1 MLKKRIM
8 KKFTISVSLLLPAI
22 CACGQIM
29 EEAWRQAA
37 IVEKNIGL
45 PTFREQQYSIIAFG
59 AKPNNPAHLNH
70 EAINDAIATCS
81 NEGGGVVTVPAGVFY
96 TGPVT
101 LKSNVNLHLK
111 EGAVLKFTTEAKHYF
126 PAVLTRWEGIDCYNA
141 HPLIYAY
148 KSENI
153 GITGKGVIDGSA
165 SNSDWWAK
173 CGAVKYGYR
182 EGQISQR
189 TGRPK
194 LLNFEQSETPV
205 EARVMAEEDGLRPQL
220 INLYSCTRVL
230 IEGVRLINSP
240 FWVIHPLLCDQLTV
254 RNVSVESHGPNSD
267 GCDPESC
274 SNVLI
279 ENCTFDTGD
288 DCIAIKSGR
297 NNDGRRW
304 NRPSENIIV
313 RRCKMKDGHGGVVI
327 GSEISGG
334 YKNLYVENC
343 EMDSPELDRVIRIKT
358 STCRGGVVENVF
370 VRNVKVGQC
379 KESVLKINLVYD
391 PRERCRRDFPPTV
404 RNVHLDNVTS
414 EKSAYGVLITGLE
427 GMENVYDITVS
438 NSSFNGVEK
447 GNSILGARNVKY
459 ANLYINGKLTE

>member
-1 MLKKRIM
+1 M
-8 KKFTISVSLLLPAI
+8 KKIILFAGILLPTV
-22 CACGQIM
+22 CANGQTM
-29 EEAWRQAA
+29 QEAWQQAA
-37 IVEKNIGL
+37 VVEKSIGL
-45 PTFREQQYSIIAFG
+45 PVFKAQQVAITAFG
-59 AKPNNPAHLNH
+59 AVAGNPAQLNH
-70 EAINDAIATCS
+70 KAIDSAISACS
-81 NEGGGVVTVPAGVFY
+81 GGGGGTVTVPPGVFY
-96 TGPVT
+96 TGPIT
-101 LKSNVNLHLK
+101 LKSNVNLHLE
-111 EGAVLKFTTEAKHYF
+111 EGAVLKFTTEAKYYF
-126 PAVLTRWEGIDCYNA
+126 PATLTRWEGIDCYNA
-141 HPLIYAY
+141 RPLIYAY
-148 KSENI
+148 KAVNV
-153 GITGKGVIDGSA
+153 GVTGKGTIDGSA

-173 CGAVKYGYR
+173 CGAVKYGYK

-194 LLNFEQSETPV
+194 LLEFEQSKTPV

-220 INLYSCTRVL
+220 INLYECTRVL
-230 IEGVRLINSP
+230 IEDVKLINSP

-254 RNVSVESHGPNSD
+254 RNVNVVSHGPNSD

-279 ENCTFDTGD
+279 EGCTFDTGD

-343 EMDSPELDRVIRIKT
+343 EMDSPELERVIRIKT
-358 STCRGGVVENVF
+358 SACRGGIVENVF

-379 KESVLKINLVYD
+379 KEAVLKINLVYD
-391 PRERCRRDFPPTV
+391 PREQCQRDFPPTV
-404 RNVHLDNVTS
+404 RNVHLENVTS
-414 EKSAYGVLITGLE
+414 EKSRYGVLITGLE
-427 GMENVYDITVS
+427 GLENVYDVSVS

-447 GNSILGARNVKY
+447 GNSISGARDVKY
-459 ANLYINGKLTE
+459 ANLYINGQLTK